1 MEAAQVLGGRYR
13 LEERLGTGGMSVV
26 WRAHDDVLGRSVAVK
41 VLAPELIADRESRAM
56 IRAEAQAVA
65 SLSHPHVTGVYDYGE
80 STNHEG
86 AALPYV
92 VMELVSGPTLEQRLA
107 HGPLPWRTALR
118 IGAEIAAAL
127 AAAHARGLVHRDVK
141 PANVLLTPA
150 GAKVVDFGLAAV
162 AGATGEL
169 GSNGTLLGTPAYVAP
184 ERLAGGPVRPATD
197 VYALGVLLYRAL
209 SGRLPWPAESTTQMI
224 EAHVYAQPKP
234 MPAVHGLPEGVGE
247 LCARCLA
254 KDPADRPSSREIA
267 ARLAAAAGVAVPL
280 PADRFEE
287 DLVAAPLVQAEPS
300 VGHRRGPWRR
310 TPAPPDPEAA
320 TALLANS
327 VVDRSPGRGR
337 RRRAVQLGG
346 VAVGLVAAGLAVT
359 TCAEPRSRTGQ
370 VATGPSGPAGGV
382 IPAPCA
388 VRYVTRSDTAG
399 RFDVEVTVTNNSTRP
414 VPEAAALQ
422 FTFAGDQALR
432 GSSAGE
438 WTQSGAGVVTARNL
452 AGGAPLAPR
461 ASTTAGFFA
470 EYRTANPLPTGF
482 TLGGL
487 ACSYVVVGASG
498 GVQTGGPQPGP
509 SRLAGDSPEDPAPV
523 ADGSAAAGGAPA
535 GGGTMP
541 AAATT
546 DGGTGAGG
554 TGAGGGTPGGAPTP
568 TSTRRSQGGTTK
580 PTPTKQPKPKPTQ
593 PKPTATSPEPS
604 NP

>member
-1 MEAAQVLGGRYR
+1 
-13 LEERLGTGGMSVV
+13 MSVV

-65 SLSHPHVTGVYDYGE
+65 SLSHPNVTGVYDYGE
-80 STNHEG
+80 STNQEG

-150 GAKVVDFGLAAV
+150 GAKVVDFGLAAL

-169 GSNGTLLGTPAYVAP
+169 GPDGTLLGTPAYVAP

-224 EAHVYAQPKP
+224 KAHVYAQPKP
-234 MPAVHGLPEGVGE
+234 MPAVYGLPEGVGE

-254 KDPADRPSSREIA
+254 KDPADRPTSREIA
-267 ARLAAAAGVAVPL
+267 VRLAAAAGVAVQL
-280 PADRFEE
+280 PTDRFEE
-287 DLVAAPLVQAEPS
+287 DLVAAPLVHAEAAPRR
-300 VGHRRGPWRR
+300 RRGPSRR
-310 TPAPPDPEAA
+310 TPAPPDPDAA

-327 VVDRSPGRGR
+327 VVDRSPGRRG

-346 VAVGLVAAGLAVT
+346 VAVGLVAAGLAIT
-359 TCAEPRSRTGQ
+359 TCADPRSRTGQ

-382 IPAPCA
+382 TPAPCA

-399 RFDVEVTVTNNSTRP
+399 RFDVEVTVTNNTARP

-422 FTFAGDQALR
+422 FTFTGDQALR

-438 WTQSGAGVVTARNL
+438 WTQSPAGVVTVRNL

-461 ASTTAGFFA
+461 AWTTAVFFA

-487 ACSYVVVGASG
+487 ACSYVAVDASG
-498 GVQTGGPQPGP
+498 GAQTGSPQPRP
-509 SRLAGDSPEDPAPV
+509 SQLGGDSPEDPAPV
-523 ADGSAAAGGAPA
+523 ADGSTAAGGAPG
-535 GGGTMP
+535 GGGTVP
-541 AAATT
+541 PAATT
-546 DGGTGAGG
+546 GGE
-554 TGAGGGTPGGAPTP
+554 TGAGGGSAAGAGTPSGTPTP
-568 TSTRRSQGGTTK
+568 TPTRRNQGATTK

-593 PKPTATSPEPS
+593 PKPTAS
-604 NP
+604 